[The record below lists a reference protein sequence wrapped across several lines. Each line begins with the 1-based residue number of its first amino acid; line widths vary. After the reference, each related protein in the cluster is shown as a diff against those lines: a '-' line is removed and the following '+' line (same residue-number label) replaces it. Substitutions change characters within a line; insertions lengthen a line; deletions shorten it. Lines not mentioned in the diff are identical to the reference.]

1 MNTEQTAGAAA
12 VAGAFVKLAID
23 VNKKVANK
31 FQKVG
36 EVAIYC
42 PTLEDAGLTGAA
54 RQKDEGGNDVY
65 EDGLPVYQDKSH
77 NWIQGAIL
85 SQVKAQARNK
95 LVSGTATLKDGQAIA
110 TDWDTLTAEGER
122 GGNGDALAVVREVK
136 AAFAKHVASLGKS
149 QKAQETLTTL
159 FGSKQS
165 LALQSPDNKAKME
178 QYVTAFAET
187 LDEAQLARYMKYLEG
202 ITAACAVTEEV
213 DDF

>member
-1 MNTEQTAGAAA
+1 MNTTNTTGAAA
-12 VAGAFVKLAID
+12 VAAAFAPLTID

-36 EVAIYC
+36 DVAIYC
-42 PTLEDAGLTGAA
+42 PTLEAA
-54 RQKDEGGNDVY
+54 TWPPVRQKDEAGNDVM
-65 EDGLPVYQDKSH
+65 EDGLPVYKDEAH

-85 SQVKAQARNK
+85 AQVKAQARNK
-95 LVSGTATLKDGQAIA
+95 LVSGTATLKDGQTIA
-110 TDWDTLTAEGER
+110 TDWPTLTAEGER

-136 AAFAKHVASLGKS
+136 AAFAKHVAGLGKS

-165 LALQSPDNKAKME
+165 LALQSPENKAKME
-178 QYVTAFAET
+178 QYVSEFAAS
-187 LDEAQLARYMKYLEG
+187 LDEASLTRYMKYLEG
-202 ITAACAVTEEV
+202 INAACANTEEV